1 MIDANIVDIDLFSI
15 LFGSAEE
22 ISEFNFNIEK
32 DKFEYEK
39 VKTLFDYTKFHIGVY
54 ISLGTILAAA
64 LNSSSSYLPHRRF
77 SVAIAIIFTAAA
89 GLAGGTIATTL
100 PECSSL
106 DQFFEMKFAPLEMN
120 SLSLSGRWWT
130 RVEHTM
136 FWIGIMFG
144 FGAFIFPPR
153 TCHTSWHDVIYY
165 IVFFSISA
173 LILYMLWISDEGP
186 LLAGSTTL
194 SIPVSTPN

>member
-22 ISEFNFNIEK
+22 ITEK

-39 VKTLFDYTKFHIGVY
+39 VKILFDYTKFHIGVY
-54 ISLGTILAAA
+54 ISLGIILVAA
-64 LNSSSSYLPHRRF
+64 LNSSSNYLPHRRF
-77 SVAIAIIFTAAA
+77 SVVIAIIFTAAA

-153 TCHTSWHDVIYY
+153 TCHTSWRDIIYY

-173 LILYMLWISDEGP
+173 LILFILYMLWISGEGP

-194 SIPVSTPN
+194 SIPVSKPN